1 MRILITGATGLIG
14 REVGKILAGKGHEV
28 FVVSRSKSKALE
40 ILPFPCQV
48 IVADLSKGRIVD
60 PRMESI
66 EAVINLMGE
75 TIAGE
80 RWTETKKK
88 KIHESRVIGTRNL
101 VASLPKNLRCFVSGS
116 AMGFYGDTGEK
127 IASESAPAGSDF
139 LAQVC
144 KEWEEEAA
152 KAPGR
157 RVSIRTS
164 IVLARHG
171 GALDQMLLPFRAGV
185 GGALGSGQQWMSWI
199 HLHDIVN
206 LFVFALENPQVSGA
220 LNGSAPQPVRNKDFS
235 REFAKALGKWL
246 GPNVPALAL
255 KLLFGELADSL
266 MASNRLSATR
276 VQELGFKFEFEFL
289 IQALGDVCEPFKK
302 GEEEFYAEQFVPAP
316 PEKLFSFFKEAHN
329 LEAITPPTLNFSL
342 VNMSTPAIGQGTL
355 LDYRLKIHGVPAN
368 WRTEIDEWEPP
379 YKFVD
384 NQLRGPYRKW
394 HHTHEFRPFCGGT
407 LMIDCVRYRLP
418 LGFIGWLAGSQFIR
432 KDVENI
438 FAFRRKYI
446 AKMDLERL

>member
-14 REVGKILAGKGHEV
+14 REVGKILAEKGHEL
-28 FVVSRSKSKALE
+28 FIISRSKSKALE
-40 ILPFPCQV
+40 SLPFPCEV
-48 IVADLSKGRIVD
+48 IIADLGKGRVAD

-75 TIAGE
+75 TIAGG
-80 RWTETKKK
+80 RWTEEKKK
-88 KIHESRVIGTRNL
+88 KIYNSRVIGTRNL
-101 VASLPKNLRCFVSGS
+101 VASLPKSLRCFISGS
-116 AMGFYGDTGEK
+116 AMGYYGDTGDK
-127 IASESAPAGSDF
+127 IALESAPAGTDYLAKVCSD
-139 LAQVC
+139 
-144 KEWEEEAA
+144 WEEAAA

-157 RVSIRTS
+157 HVFIRTA

-206 LFVFALENPQVSGA
+206 LFIFALENTQIKGA

-235 REFAKALGKWL
+235 RELAKSLGKWL

-255 KLLFGELADSL
+255 KFLFGELAESL
-266 MASNRLSATR
+266 MASNRLSATK
-276 VQELGFKFEFEFL
+276 VQELGFKFEYEFL
-289 IQALGDVCEPFKK
+289 TQALDDVCEPFKK

-316 PEKLFSFFKEAHN
+316 PEKLFEFFKEAGN
-329 LEAITPPTLNFSL
+329 LETITPPTLNFSL
-342 VNMSTPAIGQGTL
+342 VHSSTPAIGQGTL
-355 LDYRLKIHGVPAN
+355 LDYRLKIHGVPAS
-368 WRTEIDEWEPP
+368 WRTEIDEWNPP
-379 YKFVD
+379 HKFVD
-384 NQLRGPYRKW
+384 NQVRGPYRKW
-394 HHTHEFRPFCGGT
+394 HHTHEFRSFCGGT
-407 LMIDCVRYRLP
+407 LMIDRVRYRLP
-418 LGFIGWLAGSQFIR
+418 MGFVGWLAGAQFIR

-446 AKMDLERL
+446 AKMDLDRL